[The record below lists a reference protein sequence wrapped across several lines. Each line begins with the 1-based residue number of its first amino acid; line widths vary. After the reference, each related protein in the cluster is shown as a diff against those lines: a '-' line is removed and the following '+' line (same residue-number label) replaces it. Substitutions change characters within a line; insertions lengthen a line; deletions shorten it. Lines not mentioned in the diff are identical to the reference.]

1 MNSLLLWLAVAVTTA
16 LADMA
21 WTLYFIQTEKRHA
34 TKAAFWSAFIVALG
48 CFTTVQFVDNHWL
61 ATATIAG
68 GFVGTWLTVKFN
80 KK

>member
-1 MNSLLLWLAVAVTTA
+1 MNAPLLWVTVAITTA

-21 WTLYFIQTEKRHA
+21 WTLYFIQTEKRNA

-48 CFTTVQFVDNHWL
+48 CFTTVEFVRNPWL